1 MTEIIKKLN
10 SKYCCVIDTPMLSA
24 KYLKTPVVQKKTV
37 RKSENVIVPDK
48 TYVNSLIAELKH
60 LNGILGEREYNYC
73 MEELNNILQDGDFSD
88 SEDIMMAVHEAL
100 EKYIYRSDTK
110 VGYTYWKL
118 LEEYLIKA
126 GYEPV
131 QIKSGDRI
139 RDYAVYFENVIP
151 ASDKG
156 IKGTIKIIAQR
167 PYIITY
173 LDGNEP
179 LKLCGKC
186 TVYQ

>member
-1 MTEIIKKLN
+1 IR
-10 SKYCCVIDTPMLSA
+10 YCYVIDIPMLSA
-24 KYLKTPVVQKKTV
+24 KYLQKPVVQKKPVIQKTPV
-37 RKSENVIVPDK
+37 RKQENVIIPDE
-48 TYVNSLIAELKH
+48 TYVNRLIAELKH
-60 LNGILGEREYNYC
+60 LNGILGAREYNYC
-73 MEELNNILQDGDFSD
+73 MKKLEEILQDGDFDD
-88 SEDIMMAVHEAL
+88 SEDIMIAVHEAL

-110 VGYTYWKL
+110 VRSADWKL

-131 QIKSGDRI
+131 PVKKGDRI
-139 RDYAVYFENVIP
+139 SDYVVYFENVIP

-156 IKGTIKIIAQR
+156 IKGTIRVISQK

-173 LDGNEP
+173 IDGNEP
-179 LKLCGKC
+179 QKMKLCGKC